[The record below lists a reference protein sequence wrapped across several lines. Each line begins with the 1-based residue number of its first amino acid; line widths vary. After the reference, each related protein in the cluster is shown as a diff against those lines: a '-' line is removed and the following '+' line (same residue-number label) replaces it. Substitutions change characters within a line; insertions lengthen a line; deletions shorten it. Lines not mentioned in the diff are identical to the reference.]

1 MSTRCPAAGHPG
13 EQRLSRA
20 ARDPDT
26 SGPVPLRP
34 CKRPGQMLRMRES
47 RTAEMLRDMS
57 RAKPASSAIVVRQQV
72 LRDSL
77 PFPGSQDVDGISRGL
92 LCWRTPSFSTL
103 GRLAVVLDPG
113 DEDFAI
119 VTP

>member
-1 MSTRCPAAGHPG
+1 
-13 EQRLSRA
+13 
-20 ARDPDT
+20 
-26 SGPVPLRP
+26 
-34 CKRPGQMLRMRES
+34 
-47 RTAEMLRDMS
+47 MS
-57 RAKPASSAIVVRQQV
+57 RAKPAFPANVRQQV

-77 PFPGSQDVDGISRGL
+77 PFPGSQDFDDTSRGL
-92 LCWRTPSFSTL
+92 LGRHMPRCSTL

>member
-1 MSTRCPAAGHPG
+1 
-13 EQRLSRA
+13 
-20 ARDPDT
+20 
-26 SGPVPLRP
+26 
-34 CKRPGQMLRMRES
+34 
-47 RTAEMLRDMS
+47 MLRDMS
-57 RAKPASSAIVVRQQV
+57 RAKPASSANVRQQV
-72 LRDSL
+72 LRDRL
-77 PFPGSQDVDGISRGL
+77 PFPGSQDFGGISRGL